1 MKTTYLKP
9 VLDLEATGTKIK
21 TIMKLRGVTPR
32 QLQLIMD
39 FPYVQ
44 TIYNWFAGKNMPTL
58 DNLVVLAQIL
68 GVTMDEIVVT
78 RMVEMEIDDVEGVEV
93 LRHETNTRIAQLV
106 EHRSPK
112 PKVLGSNPNAR
123 DRTGTQVV

>member
-21 TIMKLRGVTPR
+21 TLMKQRGITPR
-32 QLQLIMD
+32 QLQVLLD

-44 TIYNWFAGKNMPTL
+44 TVYNWYQGKNMPTI

-68 GVTMDEIVVT
+68 GVTMDEIIVT
-78 RMVEMEIDDVEGVEV
+78 KMIEVDIAEEGREV
-93 LRHETNTRIAQLV
+93 LSA
-106 EHRSPK
+106 
-112 PKVLGSNPNAR
+112 
-123 DRTGTQVV
+123 

>member
-1 MKTTYLKP
+1 M
-9 VLDLEATGTKIK
+9 LDLEATGAKIK

-68 GVTMDEIVVT
+68 DVTMDEIIVT
-78 RMVEMEIDDVEGVEV
+78 KMIEVDIAEEEGREV
-93 LRHETNTRIAQLV
+93 LSA
-106 EHRSPK
+106 
-112 PKVLGSNPNAR
+112 
-123 DRTGTQVV
+123 

>member
-21 TIMKLRGVTPR
+21 TIMKQKGVTPR

-44 TIYNWFAGKNMPTL
+44 TVYNWFAGKNMPTL

-68 GVTMDEIVVT
+68 DVTMDEIIVT
-78 RMVEMEIDDVEGVEV
+78 KMIEVDIAEEEGREV
-93 LRHETNTRIAQLV
+93 LSA
-106 EHRSPK
+106 
-112 PKVLGSNPNAR
+112 
-123 DRTGTQVV
+123 

>member
-21 TIMKLRGVTPR
+21 TLMKQRGITPR
-32 QLQLIMD
+32 QLQVLLD

-44 TIYNWFAGKNMPTL
+44 TVYNWYQGKNMPTI

-78 RMVEMEIDDVEGVEV
+78 KMIEVDVAEEGREV
-93 LRHETNTRIAQLV
+93 LSA
-106 EHRSPK
+106 
-112 PKVLGSNPNAR
+112 
-123 DRTGTQVV
+123 

>member
-9 VLDLEATGTKIK
+9 VLDLEATGAKIK

-68 GVTMDEIVVT
+68 GVTMDDIVVT

-93 LRHETNTRIAQLV
+93 LSA
-106 EHRSPK
+106 
-112 PKVLGSNPNAR
+112 
-123 DRTGTQVV
+123 

>member
-9 VLDLEATGTKIK
+9 VLDLEATGAKIK
-21 TIMKLRGVTPR
+21 TIMKQKGVTPR
-32 QLQLIMD
+32 RLQLIMD

-68 GVTMDEIVVT
+68 GVTMDDIVVT
-78 RMVEMEIDDVEGVEV
+78 RMVEMEIDDVENVEV
-93 LRHETNTRIAQLV
+93 LSA
-106 EHRSPK
+106 
-112 PKVLGSNPNAR
+112 
-123 DRTGTQVV
+123 